1 MRRRDYRFNDER
13 SVVESS
19 AFPEVRKAEVRVW
32 LRDLTEQQRIGLVH
46 TTRDPLTGRII
57 EVEISRGQ
65 VRLNGPSP
73 SRANFFARYRLG
85 FRHLVFSKM
94 PHGDSR
100 TGRLIEQL
108 AASHVPGCFKQG
120 FCQPARFLFF
130 SGHIQRRYFSLPI
143 SI

>member
-73 SRANFFARYRLG
+73 STREFLRPLSARL
-85 FRHLVFSKM
+85 S
-94 PHGDSR
+94 
-100 TGRLIEQL
+100 
-108 AASHVPGCFKQG
+108 AS
-120 FCQPARFLFF
+120 RFL
-130 SGHIQRRYFSLPI
+130 QDAAW
-143 SI
+143 